1 MKHFTLLKTITIAFF
16 LLAGVG
22 YVWGQA
28 TLPLSRTTWDASA
41 PTGWTDNGTGS
52 YTTSF
57 ACTGNNSGKLDSSG
71 DYYQVHFD
79 SQPGEMIFKLKSASM
94 SGESKLIVEESSDG
108 NSWTSIGDY
117 GTCGSCI
124 TIVDCDDISVTL
136 NSSSRFVKWTY
147 TKASGNCVFDDV
159 SIASGVSTP
168 LINVAPSTLTGFTY
182 LVDNGPSAEQSFT
195 VAGTNLGADITLAPP
210 TNYEISTGTGG
221 AFSPTN
227 PITLT
232 PDDGTVAET
241 TIYVRLKA
249 GLSAGTY
256 NNEDI
261 TATSTDADNKT
272 VTCSGTVTSPPP
284 PDAPVATAATAV
296 GTDGFTANWNI
307 VSGATGYFIDV
318 YTKNTAVAT
327 DLFISEYIE
336 GTSNNKAIEIYN
348 GTGSSIDLSGFNLKI
363 YVNGSTT
370 PGSAINLSGTLAN
383 GEVYVVAN
391 SSSNATILAQAD
403 LTSGSLTFNGND
415 AVGLFDGTTLLDV
428 VGPIGDDSN
437 WGIDVTLVRKSSV
450 TGPTVSYSISD
461 WDSYATDTF
470 TYLGSH
476 TMGGGNVFVLEDE
489 SVGNVTSYDVTGL
502 DPGTT
507 YYYVVR
513 AANAYGTSDD
523 SNEIEV
529 ETSAGNTAPVITSPT
544 ATAITATSATLGG
557 TITSDGGSAITERG
571 TVWKASA
578 GVTIADNKLAEG
590 GTTTGTFAHS
600 RISLPSGTQ
609 IFYRA
614 YATNDIGTT
623 LSDEESFYTLAVEP
637 TNHPSGFTAEETS
650 ASAITVTWTDAVPAA
665 AGYLIKGSTTSYAA
679 IVDPVD
685 GTPESNALLV
695 QNIAAGAQTHQFT
708 GLAASTQYFFKI
720 FPYNGSGATINYKTD
735 DTVPQDDATT
745 EVAPV
750 PIAPSPGVVF
760 ISEVSDA
767 TGFNNEYIEFYN
779 NSGDIIDLSNSKLI
793 MQTDGTVWNI
803 SNLTG
808 DTEIPANG
816 LFVITRGA
824 TKTAFETEWG
834 ALPTNCNYSEG
845 TSGMFF
851 GTSTTRRWVLKDGGN
866 PGIDDGTL
874 IDDTETTVAGET
886 NRTFQYPTGTWT
898 TEGFSGNSTPGY
910 LDSDEDPAAYIWT
923 DEGTESN
930 WGDANNWNPNQV
942 PGPNTNVTIPSSK
955 ANIVIQATETADCH
969 NLTVDGTLTIQSN
982 ATNTGSLIINGTV
995 SGSGTM
1001 TMQRHIPAWTNN
1013 DPGQSD
1019 GWHLLGTP
1027 VATFNIDGS
1036 PFDPG
1041 SLDDFYGWS
1050 ETTWEWLNHK
1060 VGNPTQ
1066 MEPGIGYLVA
1076 YQTTDTKD
1084 FTGTFNNA
1092 DVTHTNLSV
1101 TPTKGNGWHLLG
1113 NPFQS
1118 ALHWTNAGGT
1128 WNPTNIETGAKILQN
1143 RTYVDITADGANQY
1157 IPANQGFFVKAT
1169 NTTNSITI
1177 PAAERVHNST
1187 AFYKSVPANVLEL
1200 AASDGI
1206 NNTVRTWI
1214 QIMDDA
1220 TAGFDE
1226 QYDMHFLGGMY
1237 QAPHLYSKI
1246 SETERL
1252 STNRIAPIE
1261 ESTTVQL
1268 AFKSF
1273 HDVQYTIKANL
1284 VASFESNLDLIL
1296 EDTQEGVQIN
1306 LRETPE
1312 YTFAA
1317 TANELTERFKLHL
1330 LKATGIHE
1338 IGSADFNIYAHG
1350 GVIYLNGNKATNAQI
1365 ELFNT
1370 TGQRVFARSIYM
1382 DGLTQINPQLTT
1394 GWYVVKVS
1402 AHEGVATQKVF
1413 IK

>member
-1 MKHFTLLKTITIAFF
+1 MKHFTLLKTLTIAFF

-22 YVWGQA
+22 SAWGQTTVSYDFSA
-28 TLPLSRTTWDASA
+28 DGAVSGLNEASPGIELDANIGFGSFKNSGTSNPGIFSGQLRLYQNPTKGGSIKIYASNGVTITQVIVNASGTTGPAAFSVDGVGSTPVSHSSGTYTMTGLS
-41 PTGWTDNGTGS
+41 GTDNVE
-52 YTTSF
+52 F
-57 ACTGNNSGKLDSSG
+57 WCTGTSSG
-71 DYYQVHFD
+71 TRIY
-79 SQPGEMIFKLKSASM
+79 
-94 SGESKLIVEESSDG
+94 
-108 NSWTSIGDY
+108 
-117 GTCGSCI
+117 
-124 TIVDCDDISVTL
+124 VDDFEV
-136 NSSSRFVKWTY
+136 TY
-147 TKASGNCVFDDV
+147 TSGGGPTITV
-159 SIASGVSTP
+159 TP
-168 LINVAPSTLTGFTY
+168 TTLTGFTY
-182 LVDNGPSAEQSFT
+182 LEGNGPSDEQDFT
-195 VAGTNLGADITLAPP
+195 ISGANLTANISIAAT
-210 TNYEISTGTGG
+210 TNYEISTGTGESFE
-221 AFSPTN
+221 ATD
-227 PITLT
+227 PIILT
-232 PDDGTVAET
+232 QSGGTVAEN

-249 GLSAGTY
+249 GLDAGTY
-256 NNEDI
+256 NDEDI

-272 VTCSGTVTSPPP
+272 VTCSGSVSDPNLNVEDFANYPETGTSYNTGTFLGQDGSTWNYVKCAGPSAGNI
-284 PDAPVATAATAV
+284 DAPSPLLGRNQTPSA
-296 GTDGFTANWNI
+296 
-307 VSGATGYFIDV
+307 
-318 YTKNTAVAT
+318 
-327 DLFISEYIE
+327 
-336 GTSNNKAIEIYN
+336 EIY
-348 GTGSSIDLSGFNLKI
+348 
-363 YVNGSTT
+363 
-370 PGSAINLSGTLAN
+370 SGTIN
-383 GEVYVVAN
+383 GGIGTLSFEYM
-391 SSSNATILAQAD
+391 QAFSTNVD
-403 LTSGSLTFNGND
+403 L
-415 AVGLFDGTTLLDV
+415 
-428 VGPIGDDSN
+428 
-437 WGIDVTLVRKSSV
+437 
-450 TGPTVSYSISD
+450 
-461 WDSYATDTF
+461 
-470 TYLGSH
+470 
-476 TMGGGNVFVLEDE
+476 NVFVNDNL
-489 SVGNVTSYDVTGL
+489 VGNVTSSNQQSVVLNSDDIEVNVAGDFVLKFAQNGSGGQVSIDNVTWTSYSTGNEPPSITNITQDPASGITSSTTVSVSADVTDSDGTVEGVEL
-502 DPGTT
+502 KWGTSTGNYPNSIDMSLSTKGTYVTDTDIPLQIDGTT
-507 YYYVVR
+507 VYYVIY
-513 AANAYGTSDD
+513 AIDD
-523 SNEIEV
+523 D
-529 ETSAGNTAPVITSPT
+529 ADD
-544 ATAITATSATLGG
+544 ATSAEQSYTVTDPVAEPSNHPTNFAAVVNSAS
-557 TITSDGGSAITERG
+557 TITVA
-571 TVWKASA
+571 
-578 GVTIADNKLAEG
+578 
-590 GTTTGTFAHS
+590 
-600 RISLPSGTQ
+600 
-609 IFYRA
+609 
-614 YATNDIGTT
+614 
-623 LSDEESFYTLAVEP
+623 
-637 TNHPSGFTAEETS
+637 
-650 ASAITVTWTDAVPAA
+650 WTDASPAV

-679 IVDPVD
+679 IVDPLD
-685 GTPESNALLV
+685 GTPESDALLV

-1076 YQTTDTKD
+1076 YENTATKD

-1128 WNPTNIETGAKILQN
+1128 WNPTNMETGAKILQD

-1157 IPANQGFFVKAT
+1157 IPANQGFFIKAT
-1169 NTTNSITI
+1169 NATNSITI

-1284 VASFESNLDLIL
+1284 VASFESNIDLIL

-1402 AHEGVATQKVF
+1402 AQEGVATQKVF